1 MCRDGPRAPRFSDGG
16 LFASGSYTALEA
28 DYAAR
33 YAMMHPPSTN
43 GGHPVILFAVFLS
56 SAYVVTLRDYP
67 PDDPDCPQMV
77 ICIA

>member
-1 MCRDGPRAPRFSDGG
+1 
-16 LFASGSYTALEA
+16 
-28 DYAAR
+28 
-33 YAMMHPPSTN
+33 MMHPPSTN
-43 GGHPVILFAVFLS
+43 SGHPVILFAVFLS